1 MSAVKFF
8 IVREHIWYAM
18 RKEKIN
24 ADSKRVSRSEIS
36 YFDDDLNPVPRD
48 RATWAVVREV
58 DENGALLFEAQGF
71 ID

>member
-1 MSAVKFF
+1 MKKNNN
-8 IVREHIWYAM
+8 I
-18 RKEKIN
+18 
-24 ADSKRVSRSEIS
+24 ADLNKTTRSEIR

>member
-1 MSAVKFF
+1 MKKSNILCGSKG
-8 IVREHIWYAM
+8 
-18 RKEKIN
+18 KI
-24 ADSKRVSRSEIS
+24 RSLIR

-48 RATWAVVREV
+48 RATWAVVREM

>member
-1 MSAVKFF
+1 MKKSN
-8 IVREHIWYAM
+8 ILCGS
-18 RKEKIN
+18 KEKI
-24 ADSKRVSRSEIS
+24 RSEIR

-48 RATWAVVREV
+48 RATWAVVREM

>member
-1 MSAVKFF
+1 M
-8 IVREHIWYAM
+8 
-18 RKEKIN
+18 
-24 ADSKRVSRSEIS
+24 KRNNHATGLKKTKKSEIR

>member
-1 MSAVKFF
+1 
-8 IVREHIWYAM
+8 M
-18 RKEKIN
+18 RKSNILCGSKGKI
-24 ADSKRVSRSEIS
+24 RSEIR

-48 RATWAVVREV
+48 RATWAVVREM

>member
-1 MSAVKFF
+1 MIKGNFA
-8 IVREHIWYAM
+8 AGL
-18 RKEKIN
+18 
-24 ADSKRVSRSEIS
+24 KRRTRSEIR

-48 RATWAVVREV
+48 RATWAVVREM